1 MSESVRVFDKY
12 LKKSTFTRFWYVTNI
27 FDIDISYINRKW
39 KFKKIKKFVKNSK
52 NVTKNGQNP

>member
-1 MSESVRVFDKY
+1 MSEIVRVFDKY
-12 LKKSTFTRFWYVTNI
+12 LKKSTFTSFWYVTNI

>member
-1 MSESVRVFDKY
+1 MSKSVRVFDKY
-12 LKKSTFTRFWYVTNI
+12 LKKSTFTSFCYDTNI

-39 KFKKIKKFVKNSK
+39 NFKKIKKFDKNSK